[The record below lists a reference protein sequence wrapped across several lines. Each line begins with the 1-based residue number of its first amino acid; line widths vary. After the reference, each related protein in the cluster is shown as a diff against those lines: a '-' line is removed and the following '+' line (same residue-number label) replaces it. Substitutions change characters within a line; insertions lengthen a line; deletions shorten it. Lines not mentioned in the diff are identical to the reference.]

1 MVRIANVQQF
11 VMLGI
16 MIVAAL
22 AALLMTPKVASD
34 SLAAVPLA
42 GVIPERFG
50 AWRIDGSL
58 VPVAPA
64 PDVQAKLAKIYSQTY
79 ARTYINDR
87 GQRVMLSIAYGGDQ
101 SDAMRVHLPEV
112 CYATQG
118 FAIHN
123 QDFGVVGLGTGPL
136 PVKRLVAVKG
146 PRTEPITYWIV
157 VGERIARSSVEQKIA
172 QLYYGVRGTIP
183 DGMLVR
189 VSTISRDIPNSYDL
203 QQSFI
208 DALKNGLNVN
218 DRIRFFGGAA

>member
-1 MVRIANVQQF
+1 MVHVSVRQPIAVLC
-11 VMLGI
+11 VMIG
-16 MIVAAL
+16 AAL
-22 AALLMTPKVASD
+22 GALLMTPKVAND
-34 SLAAVPLA
+34 GAAAGPLS
-42 GVIPERFG
+42 GVIPETFG
-50 AWRIDGSL
+50 AWRVDTSV
-58 VPVAPA
+58 VPIAPA

-118 FAIHN
+118 FAIHG
-123 QDFGVVGLGTGPL
+123 QDFGVLGLGAAAL

-157 VGERIARSSVEQKIA
+157 VGERIARTSIEQKIA

-189 VSTISRDIPNSYDL
+189 VSTISRDVAGSYDI
-203 QQSFI
+203 QQSFV
-208 DALKNGLNVN
+208 DALKEGLNAG
-218 DRIRFFGGAA
+218 DRVRFFGGTA